1 MFRVNAFNY
10 EANSHKSDD
19 VEYFL
24 RQKCGITVRRV
35 DIDVDADRI
44 FLSES
49 ASHT

>member
-1 MFRVNAFNY
+1 MFRVNAFDY

-24 RQKCGITVRRV
+24 RQKCGIIVRRV
-35 DIDVDADRI
+35 DVDADRI
-44 FLSES
+44 LLSES